1 MYPYID
7 KDKHS
12 LPTKEEKRKLYK
24 NIGAMSMHKIGA
36 VCVYNTDSLLMSAF
50 VGLRSVGI
58 YSNYRLILSSVSLF
72 FQQIFA
78 SFYSEVWGI
87 WEPVKR
93 AGRYMRSTGFYIWP
107 PSSAMV
113 TALQ

>member
-1 MYPYID
+1 
-7 KDKHS
+7 
-12 LPTKEEKRKLYK
+12 
-24 NIGAMSMHKIGA
+24 MHKIGA

-78 SFYSEVWGI
+78 SLCMEI
-87 WEPVKR
+87 
-93 AGRYMRSTGFYIWP
+93 
-107 PSSAMV
+107 
-113 TALQ
+113 

>member
-72 FQQIFA
+72 
-78 SFYSEVWGI
+78 SSRYSLHLQRVWGI